1 MGRRKRRR
9 RRGDFSEECVI
20 GHPLSLSFRSPPS
33 LLSSPL
39 LSPVL
44 SQSSLLSEH
53 LDGIAAFFF
62 FGVITGY

>member
-20 GHPLSLSFRSPPS
+20 GHPLSLSFVLLP
-33 LLSSPL
+33 LSSPL